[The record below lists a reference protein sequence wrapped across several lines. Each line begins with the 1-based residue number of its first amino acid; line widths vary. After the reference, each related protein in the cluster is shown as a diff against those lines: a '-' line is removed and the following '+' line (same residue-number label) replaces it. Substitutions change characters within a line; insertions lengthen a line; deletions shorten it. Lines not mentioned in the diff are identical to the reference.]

1 MRLDGEIAIV
11 TGAGRG
17 LGAEIAR
24 ALAGAGAAV
33 AVTARQ
39 LGSAMAIADQI
50 KSASGKAAA
59 VSCDVANAGSIAAA
73 VAATKDE
80 FGAPTILVNN
90 AGVIQ
95 PLGPLHAADDE
106 AIAANIEINLLGPA
120 MMAQAVLP
128 AMEAAGRG
136 TIVNI
141 SSGAAQKAIPGW
153 GAYCVAK
160 AGLAML
166 GRVLAAEHEANGIRV
181 FGFAPG
187 IVDTGMQ
194 ADIRAAGIGPTATL
208 TPDDLAHPREPAAA
222 VVFLCTQGST
232 PFAGDEVDVR
242 DPAFRAAA
250 GLAATPA

>member
-1 MRLDGEIAIV
+1 MQLDGEIAIV

-33 AVTARQ
+33 AVTARR
-39 LGSAMAIADQI
+39 LADASAVAEGI
-50 KSASGKAAA
+50 KAAGGNAIA
-59 VSCDVANAGSIAAA
+59 VSCDVAEARSVLEA
-73 VAATKDE
+73 VTAVRE
-80 FGAPTILVNN
+80 ELGAPTVLVNN
-90 AGVIQ
+90 AGVIE
-95 PLGPLHAADDE
+95 PLGPLHKADMD
-106 AIAANIEINLLGPA
+106 ALTANIEVNLLGPA

-128 AMEAAGRG
+128 DMESAGRG
-136 TIVNI
+136 TIVNV
-141 SSGAAQKAIPGW
+141 SSGAAHRAIPGW

-166 GRVLAAEHEANGIRV
+166 GRVLAAEHGEAGVRV

-194 ADIRAAGIGPTATL
+194 ADIRAAGIGPTASL

-222 VVFLCTQGST
+222 VVFLCTPAADS
-232 PFAGDEVDVR
+232 FAGDEVDVR
-242 DPAFRAAA
+242 DPALRAAA
-250 GLAATPA
+250 GLAPLPS